1 MKITLIGYGK
11 MGHTIERFAL
21 ARGHEIA
28 ICIDKENTEDLQSA
42 AFLGSD
48 VAIEFTSPETA
59 FDNVKACLEAKVPV
73 VCGST
78 GWLDKLDEA
87 KRICADRNGALLYS
101 SNYSVGV
108 NILFALNRKLASI
121 MNRFDA
127 YDVSITEIHH
137 IHKKDAP
144 SGTAITLADD
154 IIKSLG
160 RKTYWSLD
168 KQNDSA
174 LHIIAKREDE
184 VPGTHIISYDSGV
197 DSIEIMHTAKNREG
211 FALGA
216 VLAAEFLKGK
226 QGFYSMHDVLGDM

>member
-1 MKITLIGYGK
+1 MIGYGK
-11 MGHTIERFAL
+11 MGQAIERFAL

-28 ICIDKENTEDLQSA
+28 ARIDKDNTDDLQSE

-59 FDNVKACLEAKVPV
+59 FGNVSVCLEAKVPV

-78 GWLDKLDEA
+78 GWLNKLDEA
-87 KRICADRNGALLYS
+87 KRICAERHGALIYS

-108 NILFALNRKLASI
+108 NILFALNRKLAAI
-121 MNRFDA
+121 MNRFGD
-127 YDVSITEIHH
+127 YEVSITEIHH

-154 IIKSLG
+154 AISSLE
-160 RKTYWSLD
+160 RKTHWSLD
-168 KQNDSA
+168 GDDKSA
-174 LHIIAKREDE
+174 LRITAIREDE
-184 VPGTHIISYDSGV
+184 APGTHTISYNSSV
-197 DSIEIMHTAKNREG
+197 DSVEIMHTAKSRDG

-226 QGFYSMHDVLGDM
+226 QGFFTMQDVLGDM